1 MARYLD
7 PKADL
12 TFKKVFGEHKE
23 LLISLLNAL
32 LPLKEGQE
40 IVSIEYMSPELFPDT
55 PYKKDSIVDVRCVDA
70 DNRDFLVEM
79 QMFWTSA
86 FKHRAL
92 FNTAKAVS
100 SQLEAGAPYRE
111 LRPVY
116 TLSLVND
123 IAFPDTERFY
133 HHYLPTDQSDS
144 KKVIEGFN
152 MIFVEL
158 PKFAKWQAQHGSD
171 ASQAPAGVVEISSQT
186 FKRLAVLWCRF
197 LTEINEHT
205 FVVDDTLL
213 ADDNVR
219 KAIDLVRG
227 SAFTDAERL
236 AYDRYWDMVSR
247 ERTALEEAELRGRIF
262 GEAKGRA
269 EGEAKGRAEGEAKG
283 RAEAVLATARKLKAL
298 GIPSETI
305 AQATGLTLAEI
316 EAL

>member
-1 MARYLD
+1 MAKYLD

-12 TFKKVFGEHKE
+12 TFKKVFGEHKD

-32 LPLKEGQE
+32 LPLKDGQE
-40 IVSIEYMSPELFPDT
+40 IVSIEYMSSELFPDT
-55 PYKKDSIVDVRCVDA
+55 PFKKDSIVDVRCVDTH
-70 DNRDFLVEM
+70 NRDFLVEM

-86 FKHRAL
+86 FRHRAL

-100 SQLEAGAPYRE
+100 RQLDAGAPYRE

-133 HHYLPTDQSDS
+133 HHYLPTEQADPTQ
-144 KKVIEGFN
+144 VIEGFN

-158 PKFAKWQAQHGSD
+158 PKFAEWQTRHGSD
-171 ASQAPAGVVEISSQT
+171 ASLVSDGMVKISTQT

-205 FVVDDTLL
+205 TYVDGTLL
-213 ADDNVR
+213 AEDDLR
-219 KAIDLVRG
+219 KAIDLIMD
-227 SAFTDAERL
+227 SAYTDAERL

-247 ERTALEEAELRGRIF
+247 ERTILEEVEFR

-269 EGEAKGRAEGEAKG
+269 EGRAEG
-283 RAEAVLATARKLKAL
+283 VITTARNFKAL
-298 GIPSETI
+298 GIPAEMI

>member
-1 MARYLD
+1 MAKYLD

-32 LPLKEGQE
+32 LPLKAGQE
-40 IVSIEYMSPELFPDT
+40 IVAIEYMSPEMFPDT
-55 PYKKDSIVDVRCVDA
+55 PYKKDSIVDVRCVDTS
-70 DNRDFLVEM
+70 NRDFLVEM

-100 SQLEAGAPYRE
+100 RQLEAGAPYRE

-123 IAFPDTERFY
+123 IAFPAVDRFY
-133 HHYLPTDQSDS
+133 HHYLPTDQKDS
-144 KKVIEGFN
+144 EKVIEGFN

-158 PKFAKWQAQHGSD
+158 PKFAKWQMLNGSD
-171 ASQAPAGVVEISSQT
+171 TLHDSGGEIKISNQT
-186 FKRLAVLWCRF
+186 FKRLAVLWFRF

-205 FVVDDTLL
+205 LVIADDLL
-213 ADDNVR
+213 ADDDVC
-219 KAIDLVRG
+219 KAIDLIKD
-227 SAFTDAERL
+227 SAYTDAERL

-247 ERTALEEAELRGRIF
+247 ERTILEEVELR

-269 EGEAKGRAEGEAKG
+269 EG
-283 RAEAVLATARKLKAL
+283 VIATARNLKAL
-298 GIPSETI
+298 GIPVETI